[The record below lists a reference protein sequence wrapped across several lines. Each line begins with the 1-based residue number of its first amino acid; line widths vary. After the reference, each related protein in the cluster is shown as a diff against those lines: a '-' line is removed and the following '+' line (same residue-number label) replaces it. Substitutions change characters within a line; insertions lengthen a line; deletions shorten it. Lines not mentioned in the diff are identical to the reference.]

1 MKETTIIKVA
11 AILAISM
18 LEAAALYRGLD
29 GAFFGPAIAIIGG
42 IAGYEL
48 RGLKETG
55 KQPAKQEG

>member
-1 MKETTIIKVA
+1 MKENTIIKIA
-11 AILAISM
+11 AILAVAL
-18 LEAAALYRGLD
+18 LESAALVRGLD

-55 KQPAKQEG
+55 KQTPQEG